1 MTKDTKFGIGYG
13 MFTGGVITIAIAL
26 FVIPVVTAKVILY
39 FGAAFVVFGTIVLVV
54 TGNKNT

>member
-13 MFTGGVITIAIAL
+13 MFTGGVIIMAIAM
-26 FVIPVVTAKVILY
+26 FVIPVVTAKAILIA
-39 FGAAFVVFGTIVLVV
+39 GVAFVVFGTIVLVV